1 MIKKT
6 SLYNLHK
13 KYEAKLVE
21 FAGYEMPIQYKDGII
36 QEHKF
41 TRSNCGIFDVSHMG
55 QLFIHGKEN
64 LTKDLENIF
73 PIDLKKLNLNQSKY
87 SFLMDEN
94 ACIHDDLIITK
105 ISDGFLIILNAA
117 CKEDDFKIIKNKLN
131 NKYDLQLKED
141 LSLIAL
147 QGPEAKD
154 ILEKKVKGVSK
165 LKFMNGANFKFSDIN
180 LFITRSGY
188 TGEDGFEISIKN
200 QYAEKFVEEML
211 IYGAKMIGLGARDTL
226 RMEAGLCL
234 YGNDID
240 TNTTPIEAN
249 LKWAISKNRIDT
261 DYPGSKI
268 IKKQIQS
275 GVEKIRVGIKPENRV
290 IARGNTKI
298 FNNDDKEIG
307 KITSGTFGPSVDHS
321 IAMGYVDNK
330 YSDLN
335 TKLFLEVRGK
345 KIPAN
350 VCNLPFYKK
359 NYVKGELNV

>member
-13 KYEAKLVE
+13 KHNAKLVE

-55 QLFIHGKEN
+55 QLFIYGKEN

-359 NYVKGELNV
+359 NYVKGEMNV